1 MKNENNLQLDEKSVN
16 YTLDQLQDSLM
27 SMYDQF
33 SEEEQHAFDLGEM
46 YGLIRAARKE
56 TSGK

>member
-1 MKNENNLQLDEKSVN
+1 MKDENNLQLDEKSVN
-16 YTLDQLQDSLM
+16 YTFDQLQDSLM

-33 SEEEQHAFDLGEM
+33 SEEKQHAFDLGEM
-46 YGLIRAARKE
+46 YGLIIAARKE